1 MRSIFAFGVVASLA
15 CGTALFSQTKPATT
29 PAKPAD
35 ADPVVVSAG
44 GEQIHASQFNAII
57 KAAPAENQAAML
69 ANKRAVADE
78 LGKMLALDAEAR
90 RQGLDQ
96 NTAFRTQMLL
106 ARDQALANAV
116 VNKLQATAAPT
127 DADIQAYYTAHASEF
142 GQTKLRHILVGD
154 NETQGGPNP
163 RTQAEALTKVNQLSA
178 QLKAGADFATV
189 AKASSD
195 DPGSKDKGGEL
206 GDIAPGQTV
215 PEFEA
220 AVAKL
225 PVGQISDP
233 VHTRFGYHII
243 QVESRSTMPLEQAKP
258 IIQDQLATQAVTN
271 AIDKIAA
278 NGHIVVSD
286 SYFGPAKPA
295 VPPTTPHN

>member
-1 MRSIFAFGVVASLA
+1 
-15 CGTALFSQTKPATT
+15 
-29 PAKPAD
+29 
-35 ADPVVVSAG
+35 
-44 GEQIHASQFNAII
+44 
-57 KAAPAENQAAML
+57 ML

-96 NTAFRTQMLL
+96 NAAFRTQMLL

-220 AVAKL
+220 AVAKI
-225 PVGQISDP
+225 GFAK
-233 VHTRFGYHII
+233 TRLKLRHDLFQPPPRMG
-243 QVESRSTMPLEQAKP
+243 EQL
-258 IIQDQLATQAVTN
+258 QL
-271 AIDKIAA
+271 
-278 NGHIVVSD
+278 
-286 SYFGPAKPA
+286 F
-295 VPPTTPHN
+295 